1 MTGSQMK
8 NISLALSFSL
18 LQVACSQHT
27 SNPQEDVNPVIKLGN
42 LQACKSYSGLPK
54 GWLESETSGMVS
66 IQGGSFNIGN
76 NHAYPEEKSISNSQR
91 KVDDFYID
99 ATEVTNAQFQSFV
112 DATGYVT
119 EAEKQGEAAIFIQP
133 DQTVNDLGW
142 WKLEKGISWK
152 YPWGKQA
159 KRKILPNEPVRLAT
173 LKDAIAYADWL
184 GREIPTEEQWE
195 YAAKSFTK
203 EEDVAAE
210 HQGKHVNANV
220 WQGNFPYQNEVQDGF
235 PDVAPVGCFEANPYG
250 LYDMIGNVWEYTR
263 SPFSGNH
270 DDHMGNHAQI
280 KTEFS
285 NIANNYTIKGG
296 SYLCAD
302 NYCARYRA
310 SARQSQEANLAI
322 SHVGFR
328 TIKHKNTLN
337 SK

>member
-1 MTGSQMK
+1 MK

-42 LQACKSYSGLPK
+42 LEACKSYSGLPK

-76 NHAYPEEKSISNSQR
+76 NHAYPEEKSISNPQR
-91 KVDDFYID
+91 KVDNFYID

-119 EAEKQGEAAIFIQP
+119 EAEKQGEAALFIQP

-203 EEDVAAE
+203 EE
-210 HQGKHVNANV
+210 
-220 WQGNFPYQNEVQDGF
+220 
-235 PDVAPVGCFEANPYG
+235 DVAPVGCFEANPYG

-328 TIKHKNTLN
+328 TIKNKNAVN
-337 SK
+337 QK

>member
-1 MTGSQMK
+1 MK

-42 LQACKSYSGLPK
+42 LEACKSYSGLPK

-76 NHAYPEEKSISNSQR
+76 NHAYPEEKSISNPQR

-119 EAEKQGEAAIFIQP
+119 EAEKQGEAAVFIQP

-159 KRKILPNEPVRLAT
+159 KRKILPNEPVRLTT

-203 EEDVAAE
+203 EE
-210 HQGKHVNANV
+210 
-220 WQGNFPYQNEVQDGF
+220 
-235 PDVAPVGCFEANPYG
+235 DVAPVGCFEANPYG

-328 TIKHKNTLN
+328 TIKNKNAVN
-337 SK
+337 QK

>member
-1 MTGSQMK
+1 MK

-42 LQACKSYSGLPK
+42 LEACKSYSGLPK

-91 KVDDFYID
+91 KVDNFYID

-119 EAEKQGEAAIFIQP
+119 EAEKQGEAAVFIQP

-203 EEDVAAE
+203 EEDVA
-210 HQGKHVNANV
+210 
-220 WQGNFPYQNEVQDGF
+220 
-235 PDVAPVGCFEANPYG
+235 PVGCFEANPYG
-250 LYDMIGNVWEYTR
+250 LYDMIGNIWEYTR

-328 TIKHKNTLN
+328 TIKNKNAVN
-337 SK
+337 QK

>member
-42 LQACKSYSGLPK
+42 LEACKSYSGLPK

-91 KVDDFYID
+91 KVDNFYID

-119 EAEKQGEAAIFIQP
+119 EAEKQGEAAVFIQP

-159 KRKILPNEPVRLAT
+159 KRKILPNEPVRLTT

-203 EEDVAAE
+203 EE
-210 HQGKHVNANV
+210 
-220 WQGNFPYQNEVQDGF
+220 
-235 PDVAPVGCFEANPYG
+235 DVAPVGCFEANPYG

-337 SK
+337 

>member
-1 MTGSQMK
+1 MK

-42 LQACKSYSGLPK
+42 LEACKSYSGLPK

-91 KVDDFYID
+91 KVDNFYID

-119 EAEKQGEAAIFIQP
+119 EAEKQGEAAVFIQP

-203 EEDVAAE
+203 EEDVA
-210 HQGKHVNANV
+210 
-220 WQGNFPYQNEVQDGF
+220 
-235 PDVAPVGCFEANPYG
+235 PVGCFEANPYG
-250 LYDMIGNVWEYTR
+250 LYDMIGNIWEYTR

-328 TIKHKNTLN
+328 TIKNKML
-337 SK
+337 

>member
-1 MTGSQMK
+1 MRVK
-8 NISLALSFSL
+8 YSLLKIACFVSIAALSACNSKFPAETENTTVDSL
-18 LQVACSQHT
+18 GTLS
-27 SNPQEDVNPVIKLGN
+27 K
-42 LQACKSYSGLPK
+42 CKSYSGLPK
-54 GWLESETSGMVS
+54 GWLKSETAGMVS

-76 NHAYPEEKSISNSQR
+76 NHAYPEEKSILNPQR
-91 KVDDFYID
+91 KVEDFYID

-119 EAEKQGEAAIFIQP
+119 EAEKQGEAAVFIQP
-133 DQTVNDLGW
+133 NKTVNDLGW

-152 YPWGKQA
+152 YPWGVQST
-159 KRKILPNEPVRLAT
+159 RKILENEPVRFIT
-173 LKDAIAYADWL
+173 LQDAIAYADWL

-203 EEDVAAE
+203 EDDIVAN
-210 HQGKHVNANV
+210 HQGHHVNANV
-220 WQGNFPYQNEVQDGF
+220 WQGNFPYQNDVQDGF
-235 PDVAPVGCFEANPYG
+235 ADVAPVGCFEVNPYG

-328 TIKHKNTLN
+328 TIKVLVAQTDQ
-337 SK
+337 

>member
-1 MTGSQMK
+1 MD
-8 NISLALSFSL
+8 N
-18 LQVACSQHT
+18 
-27 SNPQEDVNPVIKLGN
+27 
-42 LQACKSYSGLPK
+42 
-54 GWLESETSGMVS
+54 
-66 IQGGSFNIGN
+66 
-76 NHAYPEEKSISNSQR
+76 
-91 KVDDFYID
+91 FYID

-119 EAEKQGEAAIFIQP
+119 EAEKQGEAAVFIQP

-159 KRKILPNEPVRLAT
+159 KRKILPNEPVRLTT

-203 EEDVAAE
+203 EEDVA
-210 HQGKHVNANV
+210 
-220 WQGNFPYQNEVQDGF
+220 
-235 PDVAPVGCFEANPYG
+235 PVGCFEANPYG
-250 LYDMIGNVWEYTR
+250 LYDMIGNIWEYTR

-328 TIKHKNTLN
+328 TIKNKNAVN
-337 SK
+337 QK

>member
-1 MTGSQMK
+1 MK

-18 LQVACSQHT
+18 LQVACSQHP

-42 LQACKSYSGLPK
+42 LEACKSYSGLPK

-91 KVDDFYID
+91 KVDNFYID

-119 EAEKQGEAAIFIQP
+119 EAEKQGEAAVFIQP

-203 EEDVAAE
+203 EE
-210 HQGKHVNANV
+210 
-220 WQGNFPYQNEVQDGF
+220 
-235 PDVAPVGCFEANPYG
+235 DVAPVGCFEANPYG

-337 SK
+337 